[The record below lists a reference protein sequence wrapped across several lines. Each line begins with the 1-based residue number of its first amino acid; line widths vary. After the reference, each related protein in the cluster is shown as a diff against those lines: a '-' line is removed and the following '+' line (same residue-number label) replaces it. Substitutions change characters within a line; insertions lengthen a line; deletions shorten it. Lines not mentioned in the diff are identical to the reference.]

1 MAPGPRA
8 RGGGRAAPATGV
20 LAAGERATGG
30 FTGITAELAA
40 YNLRCYAPKP

>member
-1 MAPGPRA
+1 MAPEPHAPMR
-8 RGGGRAAPATGV
+8 GRAAPATGV